1 MEANILITIG
11 YLSLYRIDFFELL
24 VATVNSGLNRTGDLC
39 HAFPD
44 HAHAADR
51 NSQLGRLIAHL
62 SLSI

>member
-1 MEANILITIG
+1 MEAIMLITIG
-11 YLSLYRIDFFELL
+11 YLSLLELIFELV

-62 SLSI
+62 SLPI